1 MIESKRP
8 ELIKLIRPIIMNSWN
23 FNNTDQCGG
32 CVVNIVYLPDE
43 FDYLKVPVIRFTL
56 AMKNG
61 RSQDSLNCDKYFVE
75 YINDIVAVIYRHL
88 CKDM

>member
-8 ELIKLIRPIIMNSWN
+8 ELIKLIRPIIINSWN
-23 FNNTDQCGG
+23 FNNTEQCHG
-32 CVVNIVYLPDE
+32 VLINIVYLPDE

-56 AMKNG
+56 AMRNG
-61 RSQDSLNCDKYFVE
+61 RGQDSLNCDKYFVE
-75 YINDIVAVIYRHL
+75 YINEIVAVIYRHL

>member
-1 MIESKRP
+1 MLESKRP

-61 RSQDSLNCDKYFVE
+61 RIQECLNCDKYFVE

>member
-1 MIESKRP
+1 MLESKIP
-8 ELIKLIRPIIMNSWN
+8 ELIKLLRPIIINSWN
-23 FNNTDQCGG
+23 FNNTEQCHG
-32 CVVNIVYLPDE
+32 VLINIVYLPDE

-75 YINDIVAVIYRHL
+75 YINEIVAVAYRHL